1 VNPLLPDANRN
12 GVTAGIGFRGHPV
25 DLDLGVM
32 YLFFADRTRT
42 TTFSDDKLGDF
53 FGTYSTRALLV
64 SLTVGFHQ

>member
-42 TTFSDDKLGDF
+42 TTFNGDQLGDF
-53 FGTYSTRALLV
+53 FGTYS
-64 SLTVGFHQ
+64 LTIGFHP